1 MQTALARVCAI
12 ASVTGTR
19 YGYAVTGTRY
29 EIPKRRRRR
38 AARCFGWRRAISWCA
53 PGYGGTSCPHQRRDV
68 GCDRAGGPGQSGEWP
83 QSTPRPSKASAAK
96 QSSPSANSKLR
107 NSRTI
112 PCAISRT
119 RGPLSI
125 TRRLDCFAQAR
136 NDGGK
141 VTTNSFTRLPCSTCG
156 TGAPGRRRGC
166 AARGRRI
173 RAPRARARAALPRD
187 GRRRRRGIASL

>member
-1 MQTALARVCAI
+1 MRTALARVCAI

-38 AARCFGWRRAISWCA
+38 ATRCFGWRRAISWRA
-53 PGYGGTSCPHQRRDV
+53 PGYGATSCPHQRRDV
-68 GCDRAGGPGQSGEWP
+68 GCDRAGEPGQSGEWP

-125 TRRLDCFAQAR
+125 ARRLDCFAQAR

-141 VTTNSFTRLPCSTCG
+141 VTTNSFTRLPW
-156 TGAPGRRRGC
+156 
-166 AARGRRI
+166 
-173 RAPRARARAALPRD
+173 RARASRSSPPSSSVTMRLSQRRCTIAVTLRATPGYRLR
-187 GRRRRRGIASL
+187 